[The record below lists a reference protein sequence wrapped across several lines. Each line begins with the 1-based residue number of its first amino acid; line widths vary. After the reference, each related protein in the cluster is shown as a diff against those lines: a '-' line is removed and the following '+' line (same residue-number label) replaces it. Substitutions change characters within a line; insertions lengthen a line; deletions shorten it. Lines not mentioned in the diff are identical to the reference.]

1 MPPIQLSRS
10 ERASLQRIVERPC
23 QPGDIPVDHEEKFLN
38 YGLACRHVLLLYVT
52 PLGQCELLRQRFR
65 GMSFPQMP
73 PDHLGD
79 DGVLLLS
86 PMQDG

>member
-23 QPGDIPVDHEEKFLN
+23 QPGDIPADHEEKFLN
-38 YGLACRHVLLLYVT
+38 YGLARKNVLLLCVT

-65 GMSFPQMP
+65 GMTFPAGP
-73 PDHLGD
+73 ANGEI
-79 DGVLLLS
+79 VTA
-86 PMQDG
+86 QDR